1 MKRLITPL
9 KALFD
14 EVRIEMQ
21 RTSWPDWNTTMGST
35 IAVIIFS
42 LLVAFFV
49 GLLDFIISRILGV
62 VLR

>member
-1 MKRLITPL
+1 MKKIITPI
-9 KALFD
+9 KAFFD

-21 RTSWPDWNTTMGST
+21 RTSWPDWNITMGST

-49 GLLDFIISRILGV
+49 GLLDFIISRIMGMI
-62 VLR
+62 LR